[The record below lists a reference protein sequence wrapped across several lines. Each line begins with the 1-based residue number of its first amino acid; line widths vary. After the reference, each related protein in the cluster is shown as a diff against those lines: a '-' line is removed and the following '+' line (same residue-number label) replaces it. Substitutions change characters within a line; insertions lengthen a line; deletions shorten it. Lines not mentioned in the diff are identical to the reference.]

1 MTAPV
6 AQRRRFWI
14 VFVIVVLLIAGGVS
28 YLASAQPD
36 GLDSATLR
44 GCEVIENPGV
54 DGGEEL
60 TGSCIAQRA
69 TPHALGAS
77 PLADYT
83 LAGNESAGGVAGVI
97 GALVTLM
104 VAGAVFRVIARRKR
118 GS

>member
-44 GCEVIENPGV
+44 GCEVIENPAP
-54 DGGEEL
+54 GGAEL
-60 TGSCIAQRA
+60 TGSCIAQGA